1 MASGWG
7 DRYRKQLLNQD
18 DEGGE
23 KISPGGEHPATDEEA
38 VVVGDDERTERSCHE
53 MGSNGKG
60 GSVSWI
66 GLALSL
72 LTLLKASE
80 WLAEGNSR
88 VRRVLLERRHNI
100 PCGQATNGE
109 NSLENETVDQG

>member
-53 MGSNGKG
+53 MGSNGG
-60 GSVSWI
+60 GGECIVDRAGVVTPHVI
-66 GLALSL
+66 
-72 LTLLKASE
+72 
-80 WLAEGNSR
+80 EGVGVAR
-88 VRRVLLERRHNI
+88 
-100 PCGQATNGE
+100 
-109 NSLENETVDQG
+109 